1 MNILQHLDPKACG
14 NVLVTL
20 NPPNDLKP
28 RPELMQGDS
37 IEYRHPLYTNAA
49 VRAQRRLAKIQGQGG
64 IWYAG
69 AWTGYG
75 FHEDGCTSG
84 LQVARKLGGST
95 PFEVVDLRVAKPL
108 PEKEFLQEISRI
120 IVQFPLFFARLFY
133 FIWLLI
139 SLAVTVV
146 LGPIGSIKPVKSKA
160 DQMRTKL
167 ENIQLNGNSMTKK
180 TVQS

>member
-1 MNILQHLDPKACG
+1 MNILQHLDPKTCG

-28 RPELMQGDS
+28 RPELMQGDK

-49 VRAQRRLAKIQGQGG
+49 VRAQRKLANIQGRRG

-95 PFEVVDLRVAKPL
+95 PFEIVDLRVAKPL
-108 PEKEFLQEISRI
+108 PEMDFLQEVSRI
-120 IVQFPLFFARLFY
+120 IVQFPLLFARLFY
-133 FIWLLI
+133 VIWLLI
-139 SLAVTVV
+139 CLAGTVV
-146 LGPIGSIKPVKSKA
+146 LGPIGFIKPVKTTA
-160 DQMRTKL
+160 DQRRTKL
-167 ENIQLNGNSMTKK
+167 ENIRMNGDPRAKETAQL
-180 TVQS
+180 

>member
-1 MNILQHLDPKACG
+1 MNILQHLDPKTCG

-28 RPELMQGDS
+28 RPDLMQGDK

-49 VRAQRRLAKIQGQGG
+49 VRAQRELAKIQGRRG

-84 LQVARKLGGST
+84 LQVAQKLGGST
-95 PFEVVDLRVAKPL
+95 PFEIVDLRVAKSL
-108 PEKEFLQEISRI
+108 PKKEFFQEVSRI
-120 IVQFPLFFARLFY
+120 IVQFPVLFARLFY
-133 FIWLLI
+133 TIWLLI
-139 SLAVTVV
+139 YLAGTFV
-146 LGPIGSIKPVKSKA
+146 LGPIGFIKPVKTMT
-160 DQMRTKL
+160 DQRRTKL
-167 ENIQLNGNSMTKK
+167 KHIRINEESRTKK
-180 TVQS
+180 TAQS